1 MSVGEQE
8 KRPKLKAVR
17 SGAGRI
23 KNLRHSALNQG
34 WSYNANEAQAFLM
47 ASMRKCSPRHFARAF
62 EKTATQGDVA
72 GWNLKEFRKN
82 LWAVLIAT
90 VSNKFSLRGEPVEP
104 GELGELFFCLAVAVS
119 QVQMWQNLK
128 RLRPWAQSPASEF
141 SSVTVLQG

>member
-1 MSVGEQE
+1 MQS
-8 KRPKLKAVR
+8 
-17 SGAGRI
+17 
-23 KNLRHSALNQG
+23 
-34 WSYNANEAQAFLM
+34 
-47 ASMRKCSPRHFARAF
+47 RHFARAF

-82 LWAVLIAT
+82 LGAALIAT
-90 VSNKFSLRGEPVEP
+90 VSNKFSLRGEPGEP
-104 GELGELFFCLAVAVS
+104 GELFFCLAVAVS